1 MKCIL
6 SGMKLL
12 PPFWSDCVPCIG
24 MYLCL
29 GVLALTARGQTGG
42 STVEQ
47 ILLDGPSR
55 YSDSQISLA
64 SGLKYGQAV
73 DDSDLSKAADRLAQT
88 GAFSEVSYEYR
99 TLNGKMT
106 ITFHVVDQTK
116 TMSCT
121 FDNFV
126 WFTSEEIDRAIRA
139 EAPLYDGHV
148 PLNGGLPEDV
158 KSALEHL
165 LAQRH
170 VAASVT
176 YLPAAK
182 SPSEPPTEFRYS
194 ANGNLPLVTSVEFA
208 GGPLDPALFNV
219 AKQRLVG
226 RPFSMA
232 YSRLVAEK
240 DLDSIY
246 RNHAYLKAHFGDPQ
260 VTFAEGSNQG
270 DAGSVRLVFNV
281 RPGIEYK
288 WHGADWSGNSAY
300 AASDLDGFL
309 GMEERTPAAL
319 DKILAGMDSVAEA
332 YGKKGYLAVKLA
344 PTQRFNDA
352 AGQVRYSFDVSEG
365 KQFRMGAL
373 TVSGYDSGT
382 ADRIRKAWRLKS
394 GDIYDS
400 SYPKAFGRMD
410 LRDALAANQAGA
422 TSGHIS
428 IATTPNADA
437 LTVDVLVS
445 LSTK

>member
-1 MKCIL
+1 MKRLLQFCSAWVRSICI
-6 SGMKLL
+6 
-12 PPFWSDCVPCIG
+12 
-24 MYLCL
+24 YLCL
-29 GVLALTARGQTGG
+29 GALATTGFAQAGG

-73 DDSDLSKAADRLAQT
+73 DDSSLSKAADRLAQT
-88 GAFSEVSYEYR
+88 GAFSEVSYQYR
-99 TLNGKMT
+99 TLDGKLT
-106 ITFHVVDQTK
+106 VTFHVVDQTK
-116 TMSCT
+116 TMFCT

-126 WFTSEEIDRAIRA
+126 WFTPEEIERAIRA

-148 PLNGGLPEDV
+148 PLNGSMPEDV

-170 VAASVT
+170 VVASVT

-194 ANGNLPLVTSVEFA
+194 ANGDLPVVTSVEFA
-208 GGPLDPALFNV
+208 GGPLDPALFNL
-219 AKQRLVG
+219 AKQGLVG

-246 RNHAYLKAHFGDPQ
+246 RNHAYLKAHFSDPKVTFTEGSSQGDP
-260 VTFAEGSNQG
+260 
-270 DAGSVRLVFNV
+270 GSVKLVFTV
-281 RPGIEYK
+281 TPGIEYK
-288 WHGADWSGNSAY
+288 WHGAGWSGNSAY

-319 DKILAGMDSVAEA
+319 DRILAGMDSVAEA
-332 YGKKGYLAVKLA
+332 YGKKGYIAAKIV
-344 PTQRFNDA
+344 PTQSFNDA

-365 KQFRMGAL
+365 KQFRMGTL
-373 TVSGYDSGT
+373 TVSGYDSAT

-410 LRDALAANQAGA
+410 LRDALAANEAG
-422 TSGHIS
+422 TTTGHIS
-428 IATTPNADA
+428 VATTPNVDA

>member
-1 MKCIL
+1 MKRRLRFCPHWASCI
-6 SGMKLL
+6 
-12 PPFWSDCVPCIG
+12 CT
-24 MYLCL
+24 YLCL
-29 GVLALTARGQTGG
+29 GILAPAALAQAGG
-42 STVEQ
+42 STIEQ

-73 DDSDLSKAADRLAQT
+73 DDSSLSQAADRLAQT
-88 GAFSEVSYEYR
+88 GAFSEVSYQYR

-106 ITFHVVDQTK
+106 VTFHLVDQTK
-116 TMSCT
+116 TMPCT

-126 WFTSEEIDRAIRA
+126 WFTPEEIDRAIRA

-148 PLNGGLPEDV
+148 PLNGSLADDV

-170 VAASVT
+170 VKASVT
-176 YLPAAK
+176 YLPASK

-208 GGPLDPALFNV
+208 GGPLDPALFNL

-226 RPFSMA
+226 QPFSMA

-246 RNHAYLKAHFGDPQ
+246 RNHAYLKAHFSDPK
-260 VTFAEGSNQG
+260 VTFAEGSSQG
-270 DAGSVRLVFNV
+270 DAGSVKLVFTV
-281 RPGIEYK
+281 TPGIEYN

-300 AASDLDGFL
+300 AAADLDGFL
-309 GMEERTPAAL
+309 EMEERTPAAL
-319 DKILAGMDSVAEA
+319 DRILAGMDSVADA
-332 YGKKGYLAVKLA
+332 YGKKGYIAAKIV
-344 PTQRFNDA
+344 PTQSFNDA

-365 KQFRMGAL
+365 KQFRMGTL
-373 TVSGYDSGT
+373 TVSGYDNGT

-410 LRDALAANQAGA
+410 LRDALAANQAG
-422 TSGHIS
+422 TTTGHIS

-437 LTVDVLVS
+437 LTVDVSVS

>member
-1 MKCIL
+1 MKR
-6 SGMKLL
+6 LL
-12 PPFWSDCVPCIG
+12 PFCVPRASCICA
-24 MYLCL
+24 YLCL
-29 GVLALTARGQTGG
+29 GILALPGLAQTGG
-42 STVEQ
+42 STIEEV
-47 ILLDGPSR
+47 LLDGSSR
-55 YSDSQISLA
+55 FSDAQISLA
-64 SGLKYGQAV
+64 SGLKSGEAI
-73 DDSDLSKAADRLAQT
+73 DDSGLSKAANRLAET
-88 GAFSEVSYEYR
+88 GAFSEVSYQYR
-99 TLNGKMT
+99 TSNGKMT
-106 ITFHVVDQTK
+106 LTFHVVDQTK
-116 TMSCT
+116 TMLCT

-126 WFTSEEIDRAIRA
+126 WFTAEEIDRAIRG
-139 EAPLYDGHV
+139 EVPLYDGYL
-148 PLNGGLPEDV
+148 PLNGTLTEDV

-170 VAASVT
+170 VTASVT

-182 SPSEPPTEFRYS
+182 SPSEPPTEFRYT
-194 ANGNLPLVTSVEFA
+194 ANGNLPVVTSVEFA
-208 GGPLDPALFNV
+208 GGPLDPALFSL

-232 YSRLVAEK
+232 YSHLLAEK

-246 RNHAYLKAHFGDPQ
+246 RNHAYLKAHFSDPR
-260 VTFAEGSNQG
+260 VTFAEGPAQT
-270 DAGSVRLVFNV
+270 DAGSVTLVFTV
-281 RPGIEYK
+281 TPGIEYK

-300 AASDLDGFL
+300 AAPDLDLTL
-309 GMEERTPAAL
+309 GMEEGSSAAL

-332 YGKKGYLAVKLA
+332 YGKKGYIAAKLV

-400 SYPKAFGRMD
+400 SYPKAFARMD
-410 LRDALAANQAGA
+410 LRDALAVSQTGTSAG
-422 TSGHIS
+422 HMS
-428 IATTPNADA
+428 IATTPNAEA